1 MVNKTVLI
9 TGSSGF
15 IGFHLAKY
23 LISKNFN
30 IIGVD
35 SINSYYSPKLKK
47 KRLSILKIKK
57 KFNFEKLNL
66 NNKKKLEQLFIK
78 YKPSI
83 VIHLAGQPGVLYS
96 FKNPKSYYTNNVKAT
111 KTLCNICKKYKIKK
125 FIFGS
130 SSSIYGDQK
139 KYPITESFT
148 PNPKNPYAKTKLQSE
163 KLVKRIFKNSKISYL
178 IFRFFTVYGP
188 FGRPDMFIHKFL
200 NKIKKKEPI
209 KLHNHGLNFRD
220 FTFVGDVVKIIHISI
235 KKNINNKIF
244 NICRS
249 KPIITN
255 SLVSMILKSFPG
267 KFIKIIKTEFVKGEM
282 LKTHGSNKFL
292 KNNFGRLIFTDLKVG
307 LNTTINSFKKNA
319 C

>member
-1 MVNKTVLI
+1 MRILI
-9 TGSSGF
+9 TGSTGF

-30 IIGVD
+30 VIGID
-35 SINSYYSPKLKK
+35 SINNYYSPKLKK
-47 KRLSILKIKK
+47 KRLSILKTKE
-57 KFNFEKLNL
+57 KFDFKKLNL
-66 NNKKKLEQLFIK
+66 NNKKKLEQLFKIFR
-78 YKPSI
+78 PSI

-111 KTLCNICKKYKIKK
+111 ETLCNICKKYNIKK

-139 KYPITESFT
+139 KYPIKESFT
-148 PNPKNPYAKTKLQSE
+148 PNPKNPYAKTKLKSE
-163 KLVKRIFKNSKISYL
+163 KLVIKSFKNSKVNYL

-200 NKIKKKEPI
+200 NKIKKKQTI

-235 KKNINNKIF
+235 KKNVNNKIF

-255 SLVSMILKSFPG
+255 RLVNMILKSFPK
-267 KFIKIIKTEFVKGEM
+267 KFVKIIKTGFVKGEM

-292 KNNFGRLIFTDLKVG
+292 KNNFGRLVFTDLKVG

-319 C
+319 Y